1 MLTPEVSRLAE
12 TVAGL
17 LLPLLLLAALPTYRA
32 FASAPS
38 AASSALS
45 TRPCSRRAARPMSAK
60 WIATDRA
67 IVAIP
72 RRHHECALRQCQG
85 HCIAE

>member
-32 FASAPS
+32 FASAPDEDDLNLDTE
-38 AASSALS
+38 AEEEAGQQGRLARLS
-45 TRPCSRRAARPMSAK
+45 QESFDLQLVTRNGHLA
-60 WIATDRA
+60 IDEEDR
-67 IVAIP
+67 IY
-72 RRHHECALRQCQG
+72 
-85 HCIAE
+85 